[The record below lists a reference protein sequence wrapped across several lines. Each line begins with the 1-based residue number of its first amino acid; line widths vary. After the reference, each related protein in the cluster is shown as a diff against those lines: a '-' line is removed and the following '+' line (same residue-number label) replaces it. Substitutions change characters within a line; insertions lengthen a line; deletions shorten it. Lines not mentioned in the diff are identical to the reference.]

1 MEKLKTSDF
10 DYQLPEG
17 MIAQQPLKPRDSSR
31 LMVIGRNDGSIQHK
45 HFHQIKGHLLKGD
58 VLVFNES
65 RVIPARLVGEKEG
78 GGKVELLLLR
88 RQQNGLWQ
96 ALAKPGR
103 RVKEGNRVV
112 IGNDKG
118 VSLVAEVI
126 DTEEGGIR
134 IIRFSDEGLLSKLGE
149 TPLPPYIKEPLKEPE
164 RYQTVYS
171 RVAGSVAAPTAGLHF
186 TPELLDE
193 IRNMGVSCLFVNLH
207 IGLDTFRPV
216 TEEDPQKHPVHREY
230 GIIDE
235 EVAGELNRAR
245 DEGRRIICVGTST
258 VRLLENVAKDSV
270 ESIKPFKGWVDLLIF
285 PGHSFKMVD
294 GLLTN
299 FHLPRSTLLMLVSAF
314 AGRERIKEA
323 YTEAISKNYRFYSF
337 GDAMLIV

>member
-1 MEKLKTSDF
+1 MEKLKVSDF

-17 MIAQQPLKPRDSSR
+17 MIAQQPAEPRDSSR
-31 LMVIGRNDGSIQHK
+31 LMILGRNDGNIRHEY
-45 HFHQIKGHLLKGD
+45 FNQIKEHLLKGD

-65 RVIPARLVGEKEG
+65 RVIPARLVGEKDG

-103 RVKEGNRVV
+103 RVKEGDRVV
-112 IGNDKG
+112 IGNEKEG
-118 VSLVAEVI
+118 VLNAEVI
-126 DTEEGGIR
+126 GTEEGGIR
-134 IIRFSDEGLLSKLGE
+134 IIRLSDERLLSKLGE

-186 TPELLDE
+186 TPQLLGE

-216 TEEDPQKHPVHREY
+216 TEEDPQKHPIHKEY
-230 GIIDE
+230 GLLDK
-235 EVAGELNRAR
+235 EVADELNSAR

-270 ESIKPFKGWVDLLIF
+270 ESIKPYKGWVDLLIF
-285 PGHSFKMVD
+285 PGHRFKVVD

-314 AGRERIKEA
+314 AGRQRIKEA
-323 YTEAISKNYRFYSF
+323 YTEAINKNYRFYSF
-337 GDAMLIV
+337 GDAMLII